1 MYEQTVKRTETT
13 ESVGA
18 GVRRRERRGETKER
32 GERKVDIGGRE
43 RKEIGEETETGRDGE
58 RGRVVEERGVIWRP
72 EVGGRGRWRRQRGRR
87 EGVKERDEKQE
98 RYEMWQIEG

>member
-43 RKEIGEETETGRDGE
+43 RKEMGEETETGRDGE

-72 EVGGRGRWRRQRGRR
+72 EVGAGEMEKAEREERGGER
-87 EGVKERDEKQE
+87 ERDEKQE